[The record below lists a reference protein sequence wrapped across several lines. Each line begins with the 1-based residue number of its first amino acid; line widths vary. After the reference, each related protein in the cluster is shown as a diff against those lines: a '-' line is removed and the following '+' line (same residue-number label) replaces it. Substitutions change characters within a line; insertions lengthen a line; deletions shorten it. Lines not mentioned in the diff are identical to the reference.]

1 MHWAGQ
7 CLSLLIKNVI
17 KDLTSRKK
25 CIKKKKRC
33 GVFLL
38 ASLLVCSG
46 FYFCAAPSCLPQKNP
61 YLRFPHVLRGLIAKC
76 RALKTTKKKS
86 LYLIQTK
93 YRLSLSSRTADIG
106 GILSA
111 QGASK
116 KITARNKYSKWKE
129 KLSQENSGA
138 PSLPLPQLLLNKWS
152 VDLMLT
158 FPVYSKQ
165 HFP

>member
-1 MHWAGQ
+1 MRRLSIGFAAGLLWFLLL
-7 CLSLLIKNVI
+7 CCSLLPSTKEP
-17 KDLTSRKK
+17 LP
-25 CIKKKKRC
+25 
-33 GVFLL
+33 
-38 ASLLVCSG
+38 SLS
-46 FYFCAAPSCLPQKNP
+46 PCLE
-61 YLRFPHVLRGLIAKC
+61 RFNCKMLSFENN
-76 RALKTTKKKS
+76 KKKS
-86 LYLIQTK
+86 LYLIQAK

-129 KLSQENSGA
+129 KKLSQENSGA